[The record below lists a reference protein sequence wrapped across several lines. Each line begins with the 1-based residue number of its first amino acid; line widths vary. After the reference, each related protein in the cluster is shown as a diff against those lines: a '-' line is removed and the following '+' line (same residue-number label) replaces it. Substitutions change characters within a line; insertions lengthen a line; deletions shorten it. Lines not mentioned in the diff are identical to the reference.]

1 MLLPK
6 QAISYGALR
15 AQGIAKPKILSMCT
29 TLKLFPT
36 PFKGIYYVPL
46 EEERKGGIIEKPL
59 KVLSQATALFLGSSN
74 FYFSCATAE
83 KALGLDWQ
91 PSGNIHIVN
100 EKLSRRISL
109 NGRIEKNGAKSSWRA
124 KKIKKLLSFYG
135 TGIIFHRGSVDG
147 AKTRQTPYG
156 RFARPSQIVA
166 DRKRFRENA
175 KQNEAFFSKKKG
187 KGP

>member
-6 QAISYGALR
+6 QAISFQALLD
-15 AQGIAKPKILSMCT
+15 QGFAKPKIISMCA

-46 EEERKGGIIEKPL
+46 EEERKGGVIEKPL
-59 KVLSQATALFLGSSN
+59 KVLSQAISIFLEDNN

-91 PSGNIHIVN
+91 PSGSIHVVN

-109 NGRIEKNGAKSSWRA
+109 NGRIGRNRAKGSWRA
-124 KKIKKLLSFYG
+124 KKIGKLLSFYG

-156 RFARPSQIVA
+156 RFARLPQVKA
-166 DRKRFRENA
+166 DRKRFRENMA
-175 KQNEAFFSKKKG
+175 VQHEQK
-187 KGP
+187 